1 MRWIS
6 FVLAVCL
13 LLSTVTAVPD
23 EKRISVYSPV
33 ADYSLIVVERDGK
46 DYVGLLEILEPLGS
60 VSAKPDR
67 DKWKL
72 RFNDIEGQFA
82 NGSNKARIRGHDMDL
97 TSRFLIENKRGLVPV
112 DSLVTLLPQ
121 FLGIPVVLHVNSRRL
136 FISQNGTTYTAEM
149 SKSAPPRLVLNFS
162 APVNPTIGTEP
173 GKLRMVFL
181 RDPVVPSGQET
192 VNYND
197 KQITSTNF
205 QETNGAA
212 ELTVSG
218 TVPLLASF
226 SNDGRTITIAPA
238 PAAPATAT
246 TTPAP
251 TPAAPQVPAQ
261 APAVPNAVPVR
272 PARIFAV
279 IDPSHGGD
287 ERGAAFSDTL
297 LEKDVTLALARR
309 LRQELVNKGMSVM
322 LLRDADIAIPLDQRA
337 STANSSHPAVYINLH
352 AASDGTG
359 VRVYTAVIPP
369 SIESRGPFLA
379 WQSAQA
385 PTLGLSQMAASSVAS
400 ELRKKV
406 STRILDAPLRP
417 LNSIT
422 MTAVS
427 IEIAPQAGDMS
438 DLSSADYQQMVAS
451 SVAAGLAAIRDKL
464 EGH

>member
-1 MRWIS
+1 MRWIK
-6 FVLAVCL
+6 FALAACL
-13 LLSTVTAVPD
+13 LLSTVTAAPD
-23 EKRISVYSPV
+23 EKRISIYSPV
-33 ADYSLIVVERDGK
+33 ADYSLNIAERDGK
-46 DYVGLLEILEPLGS
+46 DYVGLLEILEPLGT
-60 VSAKPDR
+60 VSAKPDG

-72 RFNDIEGQFA
+72 RFNDTEGQFT
-82 NGSNKARIRGHDMDL
+82 NGSNKVRMRGHDLDL
-97 TSRFLIENKRGLVPV
+97 TGGFLIENKRGLVPV

-136 FISQNGTTYTAEM
+136 FISQNGTTYTADM
-149 SKSAPPRLVLNFS
+149 SKSAPSKLVLNFS

-173 GKLRMVFL
+173 GKLRMLFL
-181 RDPVVPSGQET
+181 RDPLVASGPET

-197 KQITSTNF
+197 KQISSANF

-218 TVPLLASF
+218 SVPLLASF

-238 PAAPATAT
+238 PAAPATA
-246 TTPAP
+246 AA
-251 TPAAPQVPAQ
+251 TPAATPQTSQ
-261 APAVPNAVPVR
+261 APAQLPPGPNQTPGK

-297 LEKDVTLALARR
+297 LEKDVTLSLARR
-309 LRQELVNKGMSVM
+309 LRQELVNKGMSAM
-322 LLRDADIAIPLDQRA
+322 LLRDSDIAIPVDQRA
-337 STANSSHPAVYINLH
+337 SAANSAHPAIYINLH

-369 SIESRGPFLA
+369 GIESRGPFLG
-379 WQSAQA
+379 WQAAQTPA
-385 PTLGLSQMAASSVAS
+385 LGLSQMAASSVAT

-406 STRILDAPLRP
+406 STRMLEAPVRP

-422 MTAVS
+422 STAVS
-427 IEIAPQAGDMS
+427 IEIAPQEGDIA
-438 DLSSADYQQMVAS
+438 DLSSADYQQTIAN
-451 SVAAGLAAIRDKL
+451 SVAAGLAAVRDKL
-464 EGH
+464 EAH

>member
-6 FVLAVCL
+6 LALAACL
-13 LLSTVTAVPD
+13 LLSSMTAAPD
-23 EKRISVYSPV
+23 EKRISIYSPV
-33 ADYSLIVVERDGK
+33 ADYSLTIAERDGK
-46 DYVGLLEILEPLGS
+46 DYVGLLEILEPLGA
-60 VSAKPDR
+60 VSAKPDG

-82 NGSNKARIRGHDMDL
+82 NGGSKARIRGHDVDL
-97 TSRFLIENKRGLVPV
+97 TGRFLIENKRGLVPV
-112 DSLVTLLPQ
+112 DALVTLLPQ

-136 FISQNGTTYTAEM
+136 FISQNGTTYTAEV
-149 SKSAPPRLVLNFS
+149 SKSAPSKLVLNFS

-192 VNYND
+192 VNYGD
-197 KQITSTNF
+197 KQITSSNF

-218 TVPLLASF
+218 SVPLLASF

-238 PAAPATAT
+238 PSAPASAAT
-246 TTPAP
+246 PPAP
-251 TPAAPQVPAQ
+251 TPAAPQMPAQ
-261 APAVPNAVPVR
+261 TAPMPNAAPAR

-279 IDPSHGGD
+279 IDPSHGGE
-287 ERGAAFSDTL
+287 ERGAAFSETL
-297 LEKDVTLALARR
+297 LEKDVTLTLARR

-322 LLRDADIAIPLDQRA
+322 LLRDGDTAMPLDQRA
-337 STANSSHPAVYINLH
+337 SAANSAHPAIYINLH

-359 VRVYTAVIPP
+359 VRVYTAAIPTG
-369 SIESRGPFLA
+369 IENRGPFLG
-379 WQSAQA
+379 WQSAQIPA
-385 PTLGLSQMAASSVAS
+385 LGLSQMAASSLAS

-406 STRILDAPLRP
+406 ATRILDAPLRP

-422 MTAVS
+422 STAVA
-427 IEIAPQAGDMS
+427 IEVAPQGGDIA
-438 DLSSADYQQMVAS
+438 DLSSADYQQAVAS
-451 SVAAGLAAIRDKL
+451 AVAAGLAGVRDKL

>member
-6 FVLAVCL
+6 FALAACL
-13 LLSTVTAVPD
+13 LLSTMTAAPD
-23 EKRISVYSPV
+23 QKRISVYSPV
-33 ADYSLIVVERDGK
+33 ADYSLNVVERDGK

-60 VSAKPDR
+60 VSAKPDG

-72 RFNDIEGQFA
+72 RFNDNEGQFA
-82 NGSNKARIRGHDMDL
+82 NGSNKARIRGHDVDL
-97 TSRFLIENKRGLVPV
+97 TGRFLIENKRGLVPV

-136 FISQNGTTYTAEM
+136 FISQNGTTYTADM
-149 SKSAPPRLVLNFS
+149 SKAVPSKLVLNFS

-192 VNYND
+192 VNYGE

-205 QETNGAA
+205 QEINGAA

-218 TVPLLASF
+218 TVPLMASF

-238 PAAPATAT
+238 PSAPANMA
-246 TTPAP
+246 TTPAS
-251 TPAAPQVPAQ
+251 TPAAPQMPSQV
-261 APAVPNAVPVR
+261 APAPNAAPIR
-272 PARIFAV
+272 AARIFAV

-287 ERGAAFSDTL
+287 EQGAAFSGTL

-322 LLRDADIAIPLDQRA
+322 LLRDGDVAMPLDQRA
-337 STANSSHPAVYINLH
+337 STANSAHAVIYINLH

-359 VRVYTAVIPP
+359 VRVYTALIPP
-369 SIESRGPFLA
+369 GAESRGPFLG
-379 WQSAQA
+379 WQSAQSPA
-385 PTLGLSQMAASSVAS
+385 LGLSQMAASSVAS
-400 ELRKKV
+400 ELRRKV
-406 STRILDAPLRP
+406 TTRILDAPLRP
-417 LNSIT
+417 LNNIT
-422 MTAVS
+422 STAVS
-427 IEIAPQAGDMS
+427 IEIAPQQGDLA
-438 DLSSADYQQMVAS
+438 DLSSADYQQTVANLI
-451 SVAAGLAAIRDKL
+451 AAGIADVRDKL
-464 EGH
+464 EAH